1 MRHARIAIVLTFVA
15 IAFTI
20 WLLRPE
26 YWRRPDAPAVLARVQ
41 RLNQLATVKYT
52 IQQVIGLTEQKDPVG
67 SESILLILQASVESG
82 IDLAGMHP
90 DDVTIRRDGTVV
102 LRLPPAKILNV
113 TVDEKA
119 TKVWDRAKTWW
130 TPWVPYSLTL
140 EQKARLQGVEAA
152 KLAALEMGILAQ
164 AERNAE
170 TSIRELLTLVGL
182 KSVLIV
188 PGSS

>member
-1 MRHARIAIVLTFVA
+1 MRTARIATVLTLVA

-20 WLLRPE
+20 WSFRPE

-41 RLNQLATVKYT
+41 RLNQLSTVKYT
-52 IQQVIGLTEQKDPVG
+52 IQQVIGLTEQKNPTG
-67 SESILLILQASVESG
+67 SESILLILQAFVESG
-82 IDLAGMHP
+82 VDLASMHP
-90 DDVTIRRDGTVV
+90 DAVTIRADGTVV
-102 LRLPPAKILNV
+102 LRLPPARILNV
-113 TVDEKA
+113 TINEKA

-140 EQKARLQGVEAA
+140 EQKARIEGVESA

-170 TSIRELLTLVGL
+170 VSIRELLALAGV
-182 KSVLIV
+182 KSIIIV
-188 PGSS
+188 PGNS